1 MENPTVLK
9 EYDSDFE
16 ILIPH
21 NLKLERN
28 SPKSKEVAQKI
39 KKYYFGDQPVSQEAL
54 CQYVDVSME
63 ITRQSRLQYTCNMR
77 NSSMGADCMGI

>member
-1 MENPTVLK
+1 MEHPTVLK

-16 ILIPH
+16 ILIPQ

-39 KKYYFGDQPVSQEAL
+39 KNFYFGDQPVSQEAL
-54 CQYVDVSME
+54 SQYIAVSME
-63 ITRQSRLQYTCNMR
+63 ITRQSRLQYNMR
-77 NSSMGADCMGI
+77 NSCMGADCMGI